1 MNHENPWLALI
12 ISLPTRNATARM
24 RIWRALKTLGCAVLR
39 DGVYLLPDIDGA
51 HSALQLQ
58 AAETLTAGG
67 TAHLVRLDT
76 TDSQQAEAY
85 MTLFDR
91 TADYAALKTVVAAW
105 LQTLTSLDAPS
116 AKRSLHRLK
125 REYDAIVA
133 TDYFPGAASTQLAA
147 ELAHAEAAY
156 RAYTQPGEPQAVT
169 SSITHLQRADYQQRT
184 WATRQRPWIDRLASA
199 WLIQRFIDA
208 QPHFIWLAQP
218 YDCPPNALG
227 FDFDGATF
235 SHVGARVTFE
245 VLLASF
251 GLEQDSALMRIGA
264 LVHYL
269 DIGGVPVS
277 EAAGLELVF
286 KALQTRHTDD
296 DTLLFHACALLDDLY
311 QAFSPPPETTP

>member
-1 MNHENPWLALI
+1 MNHNNPWLALI

-24 RIWRALKTLGCAVLR
+24 RIWRALKALGCAVPR
-39 DGVYLLPDIDGA
+39 DGVYLLPNIDAA
-51 HSALQLQ
+51 HSALQVQ

-67 TAHLVRLDT
+67 TAHLISLDT
-76 TDSQQAEAY
+76 TNPQQAEAY
-85 MTLFDR
+85 ITLFDR
-91 TADYAALKTVVAAW
+91 TADYAALKTDVAAW
-105 LQTLTSLDAPS
+105 LQMLPTLDASS
-116 AKRSLHRLK
+116 AKRGLHRLK

-133 TDYFPGAASTQLAA
+133 IDYFPGAASTQLAA
-147 ELAHAEAAY
+147 ELEHAEAAY
-156 RAYTQPGEPQAVT
+156 RAHAQPGEPQAVT
-169 SSITHLQRADYQQRT
+169 GNITHLQRANYQQRT

-208 QPHFIWLAQP
+208 QPLFIWLAHPQ
-218 YDCPPNALG
+218 DCPPDALG

-245 VLLASF
+245 VLLTSF
-251 GLEQDSALMRIGA
+251 QLEQDSALKRIAA

-286 KALQTRHTDD
+286 KALQTRHADD
-296 DTLLFHACALLDDLY
+296 DTLLFHASALLDDLY
-311 QAFSPPPETTP
+311 QAFSLPPEATP

>member
-1 MNHENPWLALI
+1 MNQTFPWLALI

-39 DGVYLLPDIDGA
+39 DGVYLLPNTEHA
-51 HSALQLQ
+51 HSALQSQ
-58 AAETLTAGG
+58 AAETLAAGG
-67 TAHLVRLDT
+67 TAHLVGLDT
-76 TDSQQAEAY
+76 RSPQQAEAFIA
-85 MTLFDR
+85 LFDR
-91 TADYAALKTVVAAW
+91 SADYAALKIEVAAW
-105 LQTLTSLDAPS
+105 LQSLTSLDVPAS
-116 AKRSLHRLK
+116 RRGLQRLK

-133 TDYFPGAASTQLAA
+133 MDYFPADAHTQLAE

-156 RAYTQPGEPQAVT
+156 QAHAQPGEPQPVSGRIA
-169 SSITHLQRADYQQRT
+169 HLQRADYQQRN

-208 QPHFIWLAQP
+208 QPRFIWLVQP
-218 YDCPPNALG
+218 HDCPSDALG

-235 SHVGARVTFE
+235 SHVDLRVTFE

-251 GLEQDSALMRIGA
+251 DLDQDSALLRIAA

-296 DTLLFHACALLDDLY
+296 DTLLFHASALLDDLY
-311 QAFSPPPETTP
+311 LAFSPPPEITP